1 MPHSTV
7 VSEVLDE
14 YSGLTRS
21 RMLAYLPE
29 KEPRHYLY
37 DLAADYPL
45 RGGRGLRPSL
55 CIANAK
61 AMGGTEYAA
70 ILSAVSIELMHNA
83 LLVHDDLEDG
93 SEMRRGRETLHEL
106 HGTPIAVNVGD
117 TMILMSLQP
126 LLDNTLHLG
135 PQMAIRILNET
146 MRMSQETA
154 EGQAMELGWR
164 RDNIFRLAEKDYLRM
179 VAKKTAWLTI
189 IHPLRVGALIG
200 AGPQVNLDP
209 FVSFGFFM
217 GNAFQ
222 IQDDLLNLIG
232 DEKKYGKELNGDI
245 AEGKRTLML
254 IRLFEEAT
262 EKERKELITMFSWTR
277 QEREQA
283 IPAIRSLM
291 DKYACIEYAQAVAQ
305 GMAGAAQHEFEKIYG
320 GLSRT
325 RDIEFLEGM
334 IRWVITRH

>member
-1 MPHSTV
+1 MSQSGV
-7 VSEVLDE
+7 ISDVLNE

-29 KEPRHYLY
+29 KEPKNYLY

-61 AMGGTEYAA
+61 VMGGNEGAA
-70 ILSAVSIELMHNA
+70 ILTAVSIELMHNA

-93 SEMRRGRETLHEL
+93 SEMRRGRQTLHEL
-106 HGTPIAVNVGD
+106 YGTPLAVNAGD

-126 LLDNTLHLG
+126 LLDNTRHLG
-135 PQMAIRILNET
+135 PEMAIRILNET
-146 MRMSQETA
+146 MRMSWETA

-200 AGPQVNLDP
+200 GGSRTNVDA
-209 FVSFGFFM
+209 FVSLGFFL

-232 DEKKYGKELNGDI
+232 DEAKYGKELNGDI

-254 IRLFEEAT
+254 IRLFNEASFD
-262 EKERKELITMFSWTR
+262 ESKELKAIFGLSR
-277 QEREQA
+277 IARVSA
-283 IPAIRSLM
+283 IPRVRELM
-291 DKYACIEYAQAVAQ
+291 DQYGCVEYAQAVAQ
-305 GMAGAAQHEFEKIYG
+305 GMAGAAMHEFEKIYDG
-320 GLSRT
+320 YPRT
-325 RDIEFLEGM
+325 RDLSFLEEL
-334 IRWVITRH
+334 ISWVITRH